1 MSARVG
7 ELLQRIE
14 RLNSR
19 GASLD
24 EIENR
29 VIDQVAIT
37 ERKKSALWLYAWS
50 LMPRRSQLREA
61 TRLARH
67 VE

>member
-1 MSARVG
+1 LSTGVAH
-7 ELLQRIE
+7 LLQRIE
-14 RLNSR
+14 RLSSR

-24 EIENR
+24 EIEDR
-29 VIDQVAIT
+29 VIDPTAIS

-61 TRLARH
+61 TRLVRH
-67 VE
+67 VD